1 MKTLQ
6 DALETFGGH
15 NGIHVWKHLVAFGI
29 VDFADCTSSNI
40 SEWVAHLK
48 TKVSPGTARTYA
60 AVLRSTLNRYASS
73 GVVPCTDINERLR
86 LRAEKSQKVYLT
98 EDELSRLE
106 RVPTRS
112 RKEKYTKLAFL
123 VSCKTGMRI
132 SDTLRV
138 TSENIDNGML
148 TYVSQKTNKE
158 AKVPISDKVAGW
170 IRELNEIGVSPNLA
184 NFELAIKRMCAKANI
199 TDPVKVF
206 RAGKEDTDAKWKFVS
221 SHTARVTFCTIM
233 AQKGVPVMDICIM
246 AGHSSPVMTERY
258 IVRQA
263 PILNDAARKFIES

>member
-1 MKTLQ
+1 MKTLKE
-6 DALETFGGH
+6 ALETFGGH
-15 NGIHVWKHLVAFGI
+15 NGVHVWKHLAAWGI
-29 VDFADCTSSNI
+29 GDFADCTSSNI
-40 SEWVAHLK
+40 SEWVAQLK
-48 TKVSPGTARTYA
+48 LKVSPGTAKTYT
-60 AVLRSTLNRYASS
+60 AVLRSVLNRYADA

-98 EDELSRLE
+98 EDELARLE
-106 RVPTRS
+106 AIPTRS
-112 RKEKYTKLAFL
+112 RKERYTKLAFL
-123 VSCKTGMRI
+123 ISCKTGMRI
-132 SDTLRV
+132 SDTQRV
-138 TSENIDNGML
+138 TAENIENNML

-170 IRELNEIGVSPNLA
+170 IYEMKGIGVAPNLA
-184 NFELAIKRMCAKANI
+184 NFELAIKRLCAKAGVC
-199 TDPVKVF
+199 DPVKVF